1 MQIDSHKEKMWD
13 KLLDQVMN
21 KHQNIGNLRHTSCS
35 GMDGIPS
42 LYIDV
47 SLWCVVLS
55 SMGVLHVMFFVLK
68 TKEWDL
74 VELHLNSSES
84 ILLLTLSCSKHHTST
99 KACTSPLHEAFNSL
113 CLLYCNFR
121 LSPPHYLPPSCLPF
135 FLFFAL
141 FLLSHYTPKTMFLPR
156 MQSMGYLW
164 TYHHRPQ
171 LQK

>member
-1 MQIDSHKEKMWD
+1 MWD

-21 KHQNIGNLRHTSCS
+21 QHQNIGNLRHTSCS

-55 SMGVLHVMFFVLK
+55 SMGVLHVMLFVLK

-84 ILLLTLSCSKHHTST
+84 TFPNSVCLVQNTTH
-99 KACTSPLHEAFNSL
+99 PLKLAH
-113 CLLYCNFR
+113 LLYMKPWLIVPSLLQR
-121 LSPPHYLPPSCLPF
+121 LSPPHYLPPSCSPF
-135 FLFFAL
+135 FS
-141 FLLSHYTPKTMFLPR
+141 FLAFVFLSHYTPKTMFLPR
-156 MQSMGYLW
+156 MQSVGYLW
-164 TYHHRPQ
+164 TYHHHQ

>member
-1 MQIDSHKEKMWD
+1 
-13 KLLDQVMN
+13 MN
-21 KHQNIGNLRHTSCS
+21 QHQNIGNLRHTSCS

-55 SMGVLHVMFFVLK
+55 SMGVLHVMLFVLK

-84 ILLLTLSCSKHHTST
+84 TFPNSVCLVQNTTH
-99 KACTSPLHEAFNSL
+99 PLKLAH
-113 CLLYCNFR
+113 LLYMKPWLIVPSLLQR
-121 LSPPHYLPPSCLPF
+121 LSPPHYLPPSCSPF
-135 FLFFAL
+135 FLFLAFV
-141 FLLSHYTPKTMFLPR
+141 LLSHYTPKTMFLPR

-164 TYHHRPQ
+164 TYHHHPK